1 MDEINLTNG
10 NTHKET
16 ARRPLVLTL
25 LCLFSFVFFGLVLVL
40 FLLALFWSGTVADMV
55 FRYAPEYSLTR
66 FGVYLYIFCGLILHA
81 VSFTGII
88 FIWKMKRLGYLLLGP
103 SSLDSRISIIRNTDL
118 IPYHS
123 LLYCAD
129 HCFRLFPEEAKI
141 IPF

>member
-1 MDEINLTNG
+1 MDEINITNG

-103 SSLDSRISIIRNTDL
+103 SSLVIAAYQLFETQISSLTTAFYIALIIV
-118 IPYHS
+118 
-123 LLYCAD
+123 
-129 HCFRLFPEEAKI
+129 FGLFLKKLR
-141 IPF
+141 

>member
-1 MDEINLTNG
+1 MMDEINLTNG

-103 SSLDSRISIIRNTDL
+103 SSLVIAAYQLFETQISSLTTAFYIALIIVFGFFLKKLR
-118 IPYHS
+118 
-123 LLYCAD
+123 
-129 HCFRLFPEEAKI
+129 
-141 IPF
+141 